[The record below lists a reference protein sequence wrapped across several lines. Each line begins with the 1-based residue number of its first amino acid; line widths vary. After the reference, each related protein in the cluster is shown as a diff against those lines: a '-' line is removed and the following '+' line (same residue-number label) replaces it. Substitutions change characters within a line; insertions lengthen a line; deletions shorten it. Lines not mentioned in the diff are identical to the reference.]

1 MVVPF
6 HRSLESDDASWEF
19 GTELVEIVNPVGSK
33 RSGVADELAPNRSS
47 QPVIDF
53 YIPNRVNR
61 THVIS
66 FYNEQKTRKSGK
78 IVTQAG
84 FLLGA
89 SARTLAAINFQTSA
103 PYPNRTTGKT
113 TSIARKNFLLRVSA
127 DML

>member
-1 MVVPF
+1 MASVGPGIEGVDKGLSKCSRIKSTVRGHRLQKDKSAISIMCLIARFLAEMVVPF

-61 THVIS
+61 IMSSLSIT
-66 FYNEQKTRKSGK
+66 
-78 IVTQAG
+78 
-84 FLLGA
+84 
-89 SARTLAAINFQTSA
+89 
-103 PYPNRTTGKT
+103 NRRQENQER
-113 TSIARKNFLLRVSA
+113 S
-127 DML
+127 